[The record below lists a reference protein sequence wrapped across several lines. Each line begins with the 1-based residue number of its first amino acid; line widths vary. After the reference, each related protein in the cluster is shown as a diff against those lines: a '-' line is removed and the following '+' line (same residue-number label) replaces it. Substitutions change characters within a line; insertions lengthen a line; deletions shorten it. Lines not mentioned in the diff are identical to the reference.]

1 MVFLILHGQ
10 KKKVLKEIIR
20 YFVETTELQYNDFI
34 LSIDKARGR
43 QESELAY
50 PEWLANKSMQL
61 LSEYEITYKDI
72 LENKD
77 TINAAINEDSSRN
90 EGEFFTPESWA
101 KDGRDYLEAMVGD
114 LWGKANIWEGSCG
127 SGNLLRTAGYPT
139 DKLFMSSLLP
149 EDIEIVKATPEFQG
163 ATAFKLDFLEGIDLD
178 ENNMNFSDKLPSNLR
193 QVLENDEP
201 LIIYMNPPY
210 KVLSSKTTDVGSY
223 MSSKGMAKCALDL
236 FHQFMYR
243 IVLLKRT
250 YNLTNVYLGIF
261 GPITMYHSKMIEPL
275 YNEFKEEFTFDSGM
289 CFDAGDFANTSESVG
304 WIIGYTC
311 WRTKQPGDTDKPMVL
326 EAKTLGGTD
335 TPTVIG
341 SRLVTSVDVNLHNW
355 VAPEDVVRMSD
366 RLPTMTTYS
375 TFTEYDTKVPDNAL
389 AYMMSSNFVLRA
401 TRRACVTTLP
411 TNDAI
416 HITQEN
422 FWRCVASFAAR
433 RTYASKQNPYNNCQY
448 YSAPNTSVEGYDQWL
463 RDALILF
470 LFDYDAQHAS
480 YRNVEFKEEIINL
493 GNAFFPISKDI
504 ASQVITDPTLA
515 ADLANSHERNQFILS
530 ILQQQAP
537 YLSEEAKDLY
547 EFGLQMLLESL
558 AGTKRGDVGYK
569 NWLQS
574 WDAGFIQLRDTEGML
589 TSEQQERYT
598 YLVSKLKYKLYD
610 GIYKYGFMMD
620 TAFAVEDEDA
630 YEDDEL
636 DELSDISEQ
645 SQQEVY

>member
-1 MVFLILHGQ
+1 MILQGQ
-10 KKKVLKEIIR
+10 KKRVLKEIIR
-20 YFVETTELQYNDFI
+20 YFVATTELQYNDFI
-34 LSIDKARGR
+34 LNIDKARGR

-77 TINAAINEDSSRN
+77 TINAAINEESSRN
-90 EGEFFTPESWA
+90 EGEFYTPEAWCA
-101 KDGRDYLEAMVGD
+101 DGRSYLENMLGD
-114 LWGKANIWEGSCG
+114 LWGKAYVWDASAG
-127 SGNLLRTAGYPT
+127 SGNLMRTSGYPE
-139 DKLFMSSLLP
+139 DKLFLSTLLE
-149 EDIEIVKATPEFQG
+149 EDVPLLQQAYPDS
-163 ATAFKLDFLEGIDLD
+163 TAFALDFLNSIDLD
-178 ENNMNFSDKLPSNLR
+178 DNNMHFSDKLPPKLR
-193 QVLENDEP
+193 QVLENNEP
-201 LIIYMNPPY
+201 IVFYMNPPY
-210 KVLSSKTTDVGSY
+210 KVISSKTTDVGAY
-223 MSSKGMAKCALDL
+223 MSSKGMAKSALDL

-243 IVLLKRT
+243 LVLLKRT

-261 GPITMYHSKMIEPL
+261 GPITMFHSKMIEPM
-275 YNEFKEEFTFDSGM
+275 YNEFKDEYTFNSGM

-311 WRTKQPGDTDKPMVL
+311 WTSKQPGDVEKPMVL
-326 EAKTLGGTD
+326 EAKTLNGGD
-335 TPTVIG
+335 NPTVIG

-375 TFTEYDTKVPDNAL
+375 TFTGYDTKVPYNAMG
-389 AYMMSSNFVLRA
+389 YMMSSNFVLRA

-416 HITQEN
+416 NITHEN
-422 FWRCVASFAAR
+422 FWRCVASFSAR

-448 YSAPNTSVEGYDQWL
+448 YSAPNPSVEGYEQWL
-463 RDALILF
+463 TDALILF

-480 YRNVEFKEEIINL
+480 YRNVEYKEELINL
-493 GNAFFPISKDI
+493 GNAFFPISKEV
-504 ASQVITDPTLA
+504 ARQVITDPNLLV
-515 ADLANSHERNQFILS
+515 DLEQSPARNDFILS
-530 ILQQQAP
+530 TLQEKLPQ
-537 YLSEEAKDLY
+537 LSAEAKELY

-558 AGTKRGDVGYK
+558 TGTKRSDVGYK
-569 NWLQS
+569 NWLNS
-574 WDAGFIQLRDTEGML
+574 WDAGFIQLRDTEGIL
-589 TSEQQERYT
+589 TSEQLEKYA
-598 YLVSKLKYKLYD
+598 YLVSKLKFKLYD

-636 DELSDISEQ
+636 DELADISEQ
-645 SQQEVY
+645 AQQEVY